1 LIILNPSRLTVLL
14 DRLFSNLVK
23 MIKVGT
29 IIRTKNVII
38 ASPHPLG
45 APPPSKIDVWPGAQI
60 FRIFWGLAGNGRA
73 PIELEANPGLRQD

>member
-1 LIILNPSRLTVLL
+1 MLTFLL
-14 DRLFSNLVK
+14 DRRFSNLVK

-38 ASPHPLG
+38 ASFHS
-45 APPPSKIDVWPGAQI
+45 PSERRRRGKIDISPGAQI